1 MRTLTYKNHRD
12 KKLTI
17 EEVKEYIARAKRAKE
32 EFESKSIVYRI
43 SKEGESEAKKV
54 NDYIRQANIA
64 KGSYFGGN
72 N

>member
-1 MRTLTYKNHRD
+1 MRKLTYKNHRD

-17 EEVKEYIARAKRAKE
+17 EEVKEYIARAERAKE
-32 EFESKSIVYRI
+32 EFESKSIIYQI
-43 SKEGESEAKKV
+43 SEVGEREAKRV
-54 NDYIRQANIA
+54 NYYIRQAKIA